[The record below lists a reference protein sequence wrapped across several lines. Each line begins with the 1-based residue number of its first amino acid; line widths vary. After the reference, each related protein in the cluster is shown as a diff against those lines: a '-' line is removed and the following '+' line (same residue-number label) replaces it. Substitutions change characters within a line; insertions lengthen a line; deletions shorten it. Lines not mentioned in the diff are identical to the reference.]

1 MLHSMAQT
9 EQADR
14 SGSAVFSK
22 VKSVL
27 NEELASPY
35 EKQQRKSQIARMTKE
50 LQQRRK
56 LSQLR
61 DKVGTLL
68 TEPTSIAKALQDHW
82 SNIMK
87 EGPKRG
93 RRGLP

>member
-1 MLHSMAQT
+1 
-9 EQADR
+9 
-14 SGSAVFSK
+14 
-22 VKSVL
+22 
-27 NEELASPY
+27 
-35 EKQQRKSQIARMTKE
+35 MTRE

-68 TEPTSIAKALQDHW
+68 TEPTSIAKALQEHW

-87 EGPKRG
+87 EGSKTVEEG
-93 RRGLP
+93 FCLWSMVLH